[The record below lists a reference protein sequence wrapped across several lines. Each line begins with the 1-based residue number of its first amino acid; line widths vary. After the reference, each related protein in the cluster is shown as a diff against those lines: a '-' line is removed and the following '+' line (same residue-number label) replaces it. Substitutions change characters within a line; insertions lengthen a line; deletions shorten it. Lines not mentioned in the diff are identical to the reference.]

1 MSFSPEIEAK
11 RLIRPPRKPY
21 VAPVAPRLELRH
33 KSGKALFSLET
44 FDFNALITQALSESI
59 DLSGVVLRPFVRN
72 HLQLEHVELALRH
85 VDFSKRDLSRAE
97 FSNTRVFDCN
107 FSGASLFGANLQDTV
122 FIGCDFYG
130 VNLRHAKFK
139 ETALRSQRP
148 LFMDCLLSELIL
160 DSQFEMYL
168 IKEGY
173 AVPSKE
179 DFYDDVSDYQ
189 DDEPTDFGDASN
201 YDEA

>member
-1 MSFSPEIEAK
+1 MSFSPWIEAL
-11 RLIRPPRKPY
+11 RRTPQPRKPY

-33 KSGKALFSLET
+33 RSGKVLLSLET
-44 FDFNALITQALSESI
+44 FDFSALIAQALTESI

-72 HLQLEHVELALRH
+72 HLQLEHVKLDLCH
-85 VDFSKRDLSRAE
+85 LDFSERDLSRTD
-97 FSNTRVFDCN
+97 FNHSGIYDCN
-107 FSGASLFGANLQDTV
+107 FSGASLYGANLQDTA
-122 FIGCDFYG
+122 FIDCNFYG

-139 ETALRSQRP
+139 EIARRRQIP
-148 LFMDCLLSELIL
+148 LFRNCILSELIL
-160 DSQFEMYL
+160 DSQFQMYL

-179 DFYDDVSDYQ
+179 DFYDDASDYQ

-201 YDEA
+201 YDES